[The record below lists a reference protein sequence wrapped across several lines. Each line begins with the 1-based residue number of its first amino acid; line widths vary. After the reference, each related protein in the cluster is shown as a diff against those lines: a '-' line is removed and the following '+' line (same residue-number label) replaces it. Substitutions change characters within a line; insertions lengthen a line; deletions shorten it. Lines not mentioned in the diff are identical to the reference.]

1 MAGRPKQNLEW
12 NGFVGVTEREKELLE
27 ILESWNHKLNK
38 ANARNI
44 AKKMNTSLEQTAYI
58 LRKLIEK
65 GLLDRTIGCSYCV
78 GFNRPKE
85 VELQEGMTIRTI
97 INREL
102 YYHLQTKVEIKGIS
116 FREAIEEIL
125 IKGFK
130 KQEEEI
136 QEKIYLK

>member
-27 ILESWNHKLNK
+27 ILESWNHKINK

-44 AKKMNTSLEQTAYI
+44 AKRMNTSLEQTAYI

-102 YYHLQTKVEIKGIS
+102 YNQLITKAEVKEIS
-116 FREAIEEIL
+116 FRVAIEEVL
-125 IKGFK
+125 TKGFK

-136 QEKIYLK
+136 HERITRK